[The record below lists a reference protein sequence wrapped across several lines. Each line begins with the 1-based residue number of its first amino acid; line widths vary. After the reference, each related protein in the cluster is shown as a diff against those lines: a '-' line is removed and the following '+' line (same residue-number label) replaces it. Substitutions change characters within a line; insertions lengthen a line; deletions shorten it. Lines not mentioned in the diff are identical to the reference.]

1 MADPQALAV
10 QEKKELVSKEE
21 KTVPARYY
29 VQITDIYETDD
40 ALTVVMEIP
49 GVEKK
54 DVEVNVE
61 NDVLRV
67 EGRVDFTKYEGLEP
81 LYTECYP
88 HRLADGIAYR
98 RLTMWAMFLLGPA
111 ILGWPFKSK
120 RRLEAENATLRH
132 QLNVLR
138 RKVRGRVRLTNCD
151 RWFFVHLYRWFPSA
165 LQVVTI
171 VRPETVVALAS
182 GRLSPLLAL

>member
-1 MADPQALAV
+1 MADSQALAV

-81 LYTECYP
+81 LYTEYNVG
-88 HRLADGIAYR
+88 HFARSFALSNRIDQQQIAAQLEDGVLTLTLKKAKEAMPRKIAI
-98 RLTMWAMFLLGPA
+98 G
-111 ILGWPFKSK
+111 
-120 RRLEAENATLRH
+120 
-132 QLNVLR
+132 
-138 RKVRGRVRLTNCD
+138 
-151 RWFFVHLYRWFPSA
+151 
-165 LQVVTI
+165 
-171 VRPETVVALAS
+171 
-182 GRLSPLLAL
+182 

>member
-1 MADPQALAV
+1 MADSQALAV

-81 LYTECYP
+81 LYTEYNVG
-88 HRLADGIAYR
+88 HFARSFTLSNRIDQQQITAALDDGVLTVTLKKVQQAQPR
-98 RLTMWAMFLLGPA
+98 R
-111 ILGWPFKSK
+111 IEI
-120 RRLEAENATLRH
+120 R
-132 QLNVLR
+132 
-138 RKVRGRVRLTNCD
+138 
-151 RWFFVHLYRWFPSA
+151 
-165 LQVVTI
+165 
-171 VRPETVVALAS
+171 
-182 GRLSPLLAL
+182 

>member
-1 MADPQALAV
+1 MADSQALAV

-40 ALTVVMEIP
+40 ALTVVMEMP

-81 LYTECYP
+81 LYTEYNVG
-88 HRLADGIAYR
+88 HFARSFTLSNRIDQQQIAAQLEDGVLTLTLKKAKEAMPRKIAI
-98 RLTMWAMFLLGPA
+98 G
-111 ILGWPFKSK
+111 
-120 RRLEAENATLRH
+120 
-132 QLNVLR
+132 
-138 RKVRGRVRLTNCD
+138 
-151 RWFFVHLYRWFPSA
+151 
-165 LQVVTI
+165 
-171 VRPETVVALAS
+171 
-182 GRLSPLLAL
+182 